1 MPAGNLGRTVY
12 GTTPE
17 ASDLM
22 SGTDAQVAQAAYGTT
37 VTTFKE
43 KHSVQVVT
51 VVSCVMIPSFEAI
64 DNCAV
69 IDVSAKGEIGA

>member
-1 MPAGNLGRTVY
+1 M
-12 GTTPE
+12 
-17 ASDLM
+17 
-22 SGTDAQVAQAAYGTT
+22 AQAAYGTT

-43 KHSVQVVT
+43 KHPVQVVT

-69 IDVSAKGEIGA
+69 IDVSDNAAIGE